1 MSHALSSESI
11 KRAVLRFL
19 CPNSQESPY
28 GLKAE
33 PLFFLLGGNM
43 KINIADIK
51 IKKGRRAVDK
61 NKVRELADS
70 IQEIG
75 LLNPITVTR
84 ENVLIAGAHRVEAFK
99 LLGKKEIPATVTDFS
114 DLKVKL
120 AEIDENLIRQ
130 ELDEIEIGELAIKR
144 DEILEQLGIRAKQ
157 GNNRYTD
164 RGELNSPLKTTAAIA
179 KDIGISER
187 VLQQNKQ
194 LAKNLT
200 PEVKEIVRKHDIPKA
215 DKLKLAR
222 MDKEKQRAVADKI
235 KTGEAKSVIDAQ
247 RKVLKENIVSQYK
260 DAPKGKSKSVDIHTT
275 KNKYRVIYADP
286 PWAYGDSRSGA
297 GTTGATD
304 HYPTMPLKDIC
315 ALPVKDITD
324 DNAVLFLWVTSPL
337 LEDCFSVIKA
347 WGFKY
352 KASFVWDKIKH
363 NMGHYN
369 SVRHE
374 LLLICTKGSCVPDN
388 AKLFDSVQSIE
399 RGEHSEKPEEFRDI
413 INTLYD
419 SGKKLELFARKQSDN
434 WDTWGFEA

>member
-1 MSHALSSESI
+1 MNEL
-11 KRAVLRFL
+11 VTLR
-19 CPNSQESPY
+19 
-28 GLKAE
+28 
-33 PLFFLLGGNM
+33 
-43 KINIADIK
+43 KI
-51 IKKGRRAVDK
+51 
-61 NKVRELADS
+61 EQS
-70 IQEIG
+70 
-75 LLNPITVTR
+75 
-84 ENVLIAGAHRVEAFK
+84 
-99 LLGKKEIPATVTDFS
+99 
-114 DLKVKL
+114 KL
-120 AEIDENLIRQ
+120 AIR
-130 ELDEIEIGELAIKR
+130 EVKNLDEIKKVIDQGEALRAYAKSAKMSAEIQADI
-144 DEILEQLGIRAKQ
+144 A
-157 GNNRYTD
+157 
-164 RGELNSPLKTTAAIA
+164 ELNLIAERRLGEISAAMEKSKGGQPHQKKSTCPKGGQVETKTAALAKVGVTRQRASEAERLAKIDDGVFNDLLKTARE
-179 KDIGISER
+179 KS
-187 VLQQNKQ
+187 
-194 LAKNLT
+194 
-200 PEVKEIVRKHDIPKA
+200 IPKT
-215 DKLKLAR
+215 DIKKLAR
-222 MDKEKQRAVADKI
+222 MDKAKQRAVADKI
-235 KTGEAKSVIDAQ
+235 STGEAKSVIDAQ

-388 AKLFDSVQSIE
+388 AKLYDSVQSIE

-419 SGKKLELFARKQSDN
+419 SGKKLELFARKQADN